1 MSEAR
6 ELVLPLPY
14 GPITAERYISRE
26 YMENERQRLWP
37 RTWLVAGVAQDIEEP
52 GDFFVFDLAPESIIV
67 SRTEKGE
74 VAAFFNACQHRGARL
89 LSADCGAMAQY
100 TCPYH
105 GWTYAN
111 DGRLVH
117 VPDDNRFSR
126 GLPKKELSLQR
137 VRVEVWAG
145 IVWVCMDPQAPT
157 LQEFLG
163 PVMDLVEPFRP
174 QDMRLVE
181 DQTVRLDCNWK
192 AVFDNFGELYHVEH
206 IHPQHEL
213 IFDCPTAV
221 SDLWPHGHTRVS
233 IKGFTV
239 NSRLPIPDQVPP
251 TMWAQLKALG
261 MDRSDYDGR
270 VLDVR
275 RDVQIAKRER
285 GAALGY
291 DYSLLSD
298 DQLSDIVQYNIF
310 PNAILVLQP
319 EELWILRARPHG
331 TDPERCYWDKLALRM
346 PPDDAVRQSANI
358 SFNLDQEELPEFRE
372 RPEHDEFTQEDII
385 AGDKTMTITLDQDV
399 HLIRDVQKGM
409 RSRGFREAWLNDD
422 EDRVSHYHA
431 WLDRYMNETAQT
443 E

>member
-1 MSEAR
+1 M
-6 ELVLPLPY
+6 
-14 GPITAERYISRE
+14 
-26 YMENERQRLWP
+26 
-37 RTWLVAGVAQDIEEP
+37 
-52 GDFFVFDLAPESIIV
+52 
-67 SRTEKGE
+67 
-74 VAAFFNACQHRGARL
+74 
-89 LSADCGAMAQY
+89 
-100 TCPYH
+100 
-105 GWTYAN
+105 
-111 DGRLVH
+111 
-117 VPDDNRFSR
+117 PDDDRFSR
-126 GLPKKELSLQR
+126 GLPKEKLSLQP

-145 IVWVCMDPQAPT
+145 IVWVCMDPEAPT
-157 LQEFLG
+157 LQEYLG
-163 PVMDLVEPFRP
+163 PVMALVEPFRP

-285 GAALGY
+285 GTALGY

-298 DQLSDIVQYNIF
+298 DQLSDIVQYNLF

-319 EELWILRARPHG
+319 EELGYFDRAPTRLTPSAVIGTSWRCACRRMTPSARAPTFPSTWIRRSYPTSGNVPNTMSSLR
-331 TDPERCYWDKLALRM
+331 
-346 PPDDAVRQSANI
+346 
-358 SFNLDQEELPEFRE
+358 
-372 RPEHDEFTQEDII
+372 
-385 AGDKTMTITLDQDV
+385 KTSSPAT
-399 HLIRDVQKGM
+399 KP
-409 RSRGFREAWLNDD
+409 
-422 EDRVSHYHA
+422 
-431 WLDRYMNETAQT
+431 
-443 E
+443 